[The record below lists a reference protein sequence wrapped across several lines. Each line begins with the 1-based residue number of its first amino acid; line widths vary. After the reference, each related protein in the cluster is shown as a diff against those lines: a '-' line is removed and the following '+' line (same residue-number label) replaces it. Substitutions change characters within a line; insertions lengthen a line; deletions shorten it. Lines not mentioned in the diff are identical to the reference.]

1 MTTLLDRLSA
11 HGAKRILALDG
22 GGIRGIVSLGFLT
35 RIEALLR
42 ERHDWPGMVLA
53 DYFDLIGGT
62 STGSII
68 AAGLADGMSVADLR
82 ALYMRAGGEAFG
94 TRLPFYARLRADY
107 DAAPLERLLRAQ
119 FGDRTLGDGGLRTGL
134 CIVAKRA
141 DTNSTWPMH
150 NHPQS
155 RYFEAN
161 RRIPLWQAVRASTAA
176 PSYFRPE
183 VMAVPD
189 RRGRIRE
196 AAFVDGG
203 VSMAVNPALQLFV
216 LATARS
222 HAFKWDTGADRLLLA
237 SVGTGV
243 WARADDPREV
253 ADGRLWDWARRVPA
267 MLMDDASWQAQ
278 ALLQWWSD
286 SPTPWEVD
294 RELGGLEGDLLGG
307 RALLSYLRYDARLE
321 PDCLAGMG
329 LPDLAAE
336 AAGLRE
342 MDNAAL
348 RGALDRIGLAAAA
361 RTLADGEGR
370 AVQFGVEAGQFPPA
384 FDLPA

>member
-22 GGIRGIVSLGFLT
+22 GGIRGIVSLGFLA

-94 TRLPFYARLRADY
+94 TRLPLYARLRADY

-150 NHPQS
+150 NHPQG
-155 RYFEAN
+155 RYYEAN

-183 VMAVPD
+183 VMEVPD
-189 RRGRIRE
+189 RQGRVRK

-222 HAFKWDTGADRLLLA
+222 HPFGWETGEDRLLLA

-243 WARADDPREV
+243 WARADEPEKV
-253 ADGRLWDWARRVPA
+253 ADGRLWDWARRVPG
-267 MLMDDASWQAQ
+267 MFMDDASWQAQ
-278 ALLQWWSD
+278 TLLQWWSN
-286 SPTPWEVD
+286 SPTPWTID
-294 RELGGLEGDLLGG
+294 RELGDLQGDLLGG
-307 RALLSYLRYDARLE
+307 RELLSYLRYDVRIE
-321 PDCLAGMG
+321 PDCLRRMG
-329 LPDLAAE
+329 LPDLVVE
-336 AAGLRE
+336 AAGLQA
-342 MDNAAL
+342 MDNTEL
-348 RGALDRIGLAAAA
+348 REALDRIGRLAAE
-361 RTLADGEGR
+361 RTVLDDAGR
-370 AVQFGVEAGQFPPA
+370 EVQFGVEARHFPLA
-384 FDLPA
+384 FDVPG